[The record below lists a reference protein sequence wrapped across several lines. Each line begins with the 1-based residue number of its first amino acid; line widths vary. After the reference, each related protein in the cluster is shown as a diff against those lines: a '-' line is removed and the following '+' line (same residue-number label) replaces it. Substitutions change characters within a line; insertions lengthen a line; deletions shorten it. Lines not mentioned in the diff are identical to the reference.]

1 MVKKTTAK
9 KGGSNVGKAIGV
21 GVGIAALSAAAYL
34 LMGPDGKKNRKAV
47 KAWTVKMKAEV
58 AEKIENMKEVTAPMY
73 EKIVAQVADKY
84 KKVKNIDAKDV
95 EAEINSLKKHW
106 KDMTKPAVKKV
117 KKTVKKVIK

>member
-1 MVKKTTAK
+1 MVKKTTK

-58 AEKIENMKEVTAPMY
+58 AEKIEDMKEVTAPIY
-73 EKIVAQVADKY
+73 EKIVNQVADKY

-106 KDMTKPAVKKV
+106 KNMTKPEVKKAKKAVKKV
-117 KKTVKKVIK
+117 MK

>member
-1 MVKKTTAK
+1 MAK
-9 KGGSNVGKAIGV
+9 KITKKSSSNVGKAIGV
-21 GVGIAALSAAAYL
+21 GVGIAALGAAAYL

-58 AEKIENMKEVTAPMY
+58 AEKMENMKEVTGPMY
-73 EKIVAQVADKY
+73 EKIVAQVAEKY

-106 KDMTKPAVKKV
+106 KDMSKT
-117 KKTVKKVIK
+117 TVKKIKKAVK

>member
-1 MVKKTTAK
+1 MVKKTVAK

-58 AEKIENMKEVTAPMY
+58 AEKMEKMKEVTGPMY
-73 EKIVAQVADKY
+73 EKIVHEVAEKY
-84 KKVKNIDAKDV
+84 KKVKNIDPKDV
-95 EAEINSLKKHW
+95 QAEIASLKKHW
-106 KDMTKPAVKKV
+106 GGMAKT
-117 KKTVKKVIK
+117 TVKKAKKVVKKAVK